1 MDAIA
6 PKVWM
11 AVLYASCAGLMLA
24 IVLAAAVAEALSGDF
39 PRLLGRLPLAALM
52 TWALVLFVAHA
63 RKLGRR
69 KARQAPIAVVDQPD
83 DRTAPN
89 TKSII

>member
-6 PKVWM
+6 PKIWM

-24 IVLAAAVAEALSGDF
+24 IVLSAAAADALSGDF
-39 PRLLGRLPLAALM
+39 PHLLGRLPLAALM
-52 TWALVLFVAHA
+52 TWALVLFVTHA

-69 KARQAPIAVVDQPD
+69 RARQAPTTVVDQAE
-83 DRTAPN
+83 DRTSPN
-89 TKSII
+89 TEPTI